1 MRALPAL
8 PVEQPDEG
16 AVGLV
21 ARFGVVFGL
30 PVAQVGGGDQ
40 REGVVVT
47 FKLINA
53 LGVVKQFD
61 HREFQAV
68 ATAEDFKT
76 KAVLL

>member
-30 PVAQVGGGDQ
+30 PVAQVGGADQ
-40 REGVVVT
+40 REGVVVA
-47 FKLINA
+47 FKWR
-53 LGVVKQFD
+53 QP
-61 HREFQAV
+61 R
-68 ATAEDFKT
+68 TS
-76 KAVLL
+76 KA